1 MNRNTRRRASGPSR
15 GAHTWGRRGSVYVLT
30 LGVAVTVTVI
40 GLASVAISRVNA
52 RGVTRSNDWAEAQL
66 LAFTAAEHALTQI
79 DRSGDWREEF
89 DGVTTSESFG
99 KGTFSWRVVDESD
112 GDLTDDASDPA
123 VVIATGLVGDANYS
137 VSLLLNMQGG
147 PLEALRTC
155 VTANNEFKVDP
166 PNYIVT
172 PTGSCI
178 HTNVALDNMGTVDGN
193 VEADSIQKLGTVTG
207 TVTVPAPPLAM
218 PDPDVFDM
226 YKALATT
233 IPRSATL
240 EKMVISPQTAPGGV
254 TNPDGVY
261 YMDTDH
267 ANLTIRMAR
276 IHGTLVIDCIG
287 MTVTVEDSVFMHSYR
302 SDYPVLIVNGTVVV
316 LKYLSD
322 EKTLSESE
330 HNTNFNPPGSPY
342 AGQSDSDTSDEYP
355 NEIQGLVHATG
366 NVLLKETA
374 RIRGTII
381 AEDKVQCQGNNQI
394 IYQQGLYDNPPVGYT
409 GYKVLPDAWKRN
421 VD

>member
-1 MNRNTRRRASGPSR
+1 
-15 GAHTWGRRGSVYVLT
+15 
-30 LGVAVTVTVI
+30 
-40 GLASVAISRVNA
+40 
-52 RGVTRSNDWAEAQL
+52 
-66 LAFTAAEHALTQI
+66 
-79 DRSGDWREEF
+79 
-89 DGVTTSESFG
+89 
-99 KGTFSWRVVDESD
+99 
-112 GDLTDDASDPA
+112 
-123 VVIATGLVGDANYS
+123 
-137 VSLLLNMQGG
+137 
-147 PLEALRTC
+147 
-155 VTANNEFKVDP
+155 
-166 PNYIVT
+166 
-172 PTGSCI
+172 
-178 HTNVALDNMGTVDGN
+178 
-193 VEADSIQKLGTVTG
+193 
-207 TVTVPAPPLAM
+207 
-218 PDPDVFDM
+218 
-226 YKALATT
+226 
-233 IPRSATL
+233 
-240 EKMVISPQTAPGGV
+240 
-254 TNPDGVY
+254 
-261 YMDTDH
+261 MDTDH